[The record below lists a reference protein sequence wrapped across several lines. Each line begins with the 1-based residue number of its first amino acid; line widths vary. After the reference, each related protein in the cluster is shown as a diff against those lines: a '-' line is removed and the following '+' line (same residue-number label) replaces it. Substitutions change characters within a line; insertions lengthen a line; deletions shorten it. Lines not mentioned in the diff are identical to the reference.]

1 MTCWAYAHLDAQKR
15 ATIVKTLPLARGFQP
30 PSTRHDQERTGEC
43 PMVCGSAH
51 QACRLLSTSAVA
63 GPLQL
68 AESGYWLSGRCEG
81 LSLLHHVGDENSCFR
96 FPRFTARMRRFRRYL
111 EAIAWFNGAGWL
123 TLNGKFEAPFQD
135 VGRFNSRMC
144 VSRYDH
150 SGVYSRV
157 YQERDIS
164 WCRTVHLRQDLSR
177 YAGSCGG
184 LGALGRC
191 FGGNKLANS
200 ADRACRKT

>member
-1 MTCWAYAHLDAQKR
+1 M
-15 ATIVKTLPLARGFQP
+15 
-30 PSTRHDQERTGEC
+30 
-43 PMVCGSAH
+43 
-51 QACRLLSTSAVA
+51 LSTSAVA

-68 AESGYWLSGRCEG
+68 AESGCWLSGRCEG
-81 LSLLHHVGDENSCFR
+81 FSLLHHVGDENPCFR
-96 FPRFTARMRRFRRYL
+96 FPRFTARMGRFRRYL

-144 VSRYDH
+144 VSRYHH

-164 WCRTVHLRQDLSR
+164 
-177 YAGSCGG
+177 
-184 LGALGRC
+184 
-191 FGGNKLANS
+191 
-200 ADRACRKT
+200 